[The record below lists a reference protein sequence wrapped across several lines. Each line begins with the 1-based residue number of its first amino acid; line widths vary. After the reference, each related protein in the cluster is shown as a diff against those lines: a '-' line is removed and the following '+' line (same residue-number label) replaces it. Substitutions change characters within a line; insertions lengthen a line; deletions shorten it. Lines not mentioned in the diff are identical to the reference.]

1 MNDKKEYV
9 KATSDIFI
17 KYLFGMDT
25 EKSNLTRVL
34 WTSVLVFAVIT

>member
-1 MNDKKEYV
+1 MNEENNYV

-25 EKSNLTRVL
+25 KKSNRTR
-34 WTSVLVFAVIT
+34 VLVFAVIT